1 MPRKEKFEEYGLKT
15 KTTTI
20 RIPVLEDLDK
30 EKELRKAID
39 TFVLDFINLK
49 KNTISNDVLTLKKGI
64 LELNLLMSIVK
75 PKIPSNI
82 DKNKIKEGIELCH
95 TI

>member
-1 MPRKEKFEEYGLKT
+1 MPRKEKFEEYNLKT

-20 RIPVLEDLDK
+20 RIPVLEDLEK
-30 EKELRKAID
+30 EKELRKAVD
-39 TFVLDFINLK
+39 VFILEHLNLK
-49 KNTISNDVLTLKKGI
+49 KNTILNDILTLKNGI

-95 TI
+95 TV